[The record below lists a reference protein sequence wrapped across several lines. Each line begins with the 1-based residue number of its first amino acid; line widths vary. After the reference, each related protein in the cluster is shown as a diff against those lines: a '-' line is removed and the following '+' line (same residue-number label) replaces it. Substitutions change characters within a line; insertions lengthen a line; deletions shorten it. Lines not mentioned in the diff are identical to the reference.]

1 MEMKT
6 NTKSAHTAVTNP
18 CKLCSPLGA
27 CLVFKGIKGALP
39 LLHGSQ
45 GCATYIRRYL
55 ISHYNEPI
63 DIASSNFTE
72 RTTIFGGKKNLIS
85 ALENICTQYTPELIG
100 VATTCLSETIGDD
113 VPQYLREF
121 KSGQEP
127 NACLPHIVPVST
139 PSFQGTHMEG
149 FQATIK
155 SLVTYFAASR
165 PKTKRVVLFP
175 NLVSPADI
183 RYLKEL
189 LADFELDCVIL
200 PDYSETFDG
209 GPWDGYQKIPQGGTA
224 VADLSELGGFAS
236 AIELG
241 HNPAGQESAGAY
253 LERKFAVKRHISG
266 LPIGIKAT
274 DRFINILETLSRK
287 RMPEEVRKERGRL
300 LDAYADA
307 HKYLFEKKAVVF
319 GEADMVVALAGFL
332 LEIGV
337 IPVLCATGSRS
348 GTLKAELEN
357 QSRES
362 GRSFEIREGVD
373 FGEIEEISGK
383 LKPDFMLGNSK
394 GYSLARKLGI
404 PLVRVGFPIHDRIG
418 GQRILHLG
426 YRGTQELFDRIVNT
440 IIENTQAQSPIG
452 YTYM

>member
-1 MEMKT
+1 MKMQT
-6 NTKSAHTAVTNP
+6 TAPSHTATSNP

-55 ISHYNEPI
+55 ISHYKEPI

-72 RTTIFGGKKNLIS
+72 TTTVFGGKNNLTN
-85 ALENICTQYTPELIG
+85 ALKNICTQYTPELIG

-121 KSGQEP
+121 KSEQEP
-127 NACLPHIVPVST
+127 NARLPHIVPVST
-139 PSFQGTHMEG
+139 PSYQGTHMDG
-149 FQATIK
+149 FHAAIK
-155 SLVTYFAASR
+155 SLVTYFAAPLPR
-165 PKTKRVVLFP
+165 TQRVVLFP
-175 NLVSPADI
+175 NMVSSADI

-189 LADFELDCVIL
+189 LADFALDHIIL
-200 PDYSETFDG
+200 PDYSCTLDG
-209 GPWDGYQKIPQGGTA
+209 GPWDGYQKIPSGGTS
-224 VADLSELGGFAS
+224 VEDLAKLGGFAF

-241 HNPAGQESAGAY
+241 RSPAGQESASAY
-253 LERKFAVKRHISG
+253 LEHKFTLKRYTTG
-266 LPIGIKAT
+266 LPIGIQAT
-274 DRFINILETLSRK
+274 DEFMQILETISRQSPPQAI
-287 RMPEEVRKERGRL
+287 REERGRL

-307 HKYLFEKKAVVF
+307 HKYCFEKKAVVF
-319 GEADMVVALAGFL
+319 GEADMVAAMAGFL
-332 LEIGV
+332 LETGI
-337 IPVLCATGSRS
+337 IPVLCATGSHN
-348 GTLKAELEN
+348 GILKAELEKLSC
-357 QSRES
+357 QS
-362 GRSFEIREGVD
+362 GRSLEVREGVD
-373 FGEIEEISGK
+373 FEEIHDISRK

-394 GYSLARKLGI
+394 GYSIARKLGI

-426 YRGTQELFDRIVNT
+426 YRGTQQLFDRIVNT
-440 IIENTQAQSPIG
+440 IIENTQAQSPVG

>member
-6 NTKSAHTAVTNP
+6 NTKSKPNAVTNP
-18 CKLCSPLGA
+18 CNLCTPLGA

-121 KSGQEP
+121 KSEQKS
-127 NACLPHIVPVST
+127 ACLPHIVSVST
-139 PSFQGTHMEG
+139 PSYNGAYMEG

-155 SLVTYFAASR
+155 SLVVYFAASR
-165 PKTKRVVLFP
+165 PRTRRVVLFP

-189 LADFELDCVIL
+189 LADFGMNFVIL
-200 PDYSETFDG
+200 PDYAETFDG
-209 GPWDGYQKIPQGGTA
+209 GPWDGYQKIPQGGTRI
-224 VADLSELGGFAS
+224 ADLSELGGFAS

-241 HNPAGQESAGAY
+241 HSLVGQESAGAY
-253 LERKFAVKRHISG
+253 LEREFAVKRHISG

-274 DRFINILETLSRK
+274 DKFISILETVSGK
-287 RMPEEVRKERGRL
+287 KMPEEIRKERGRL

-307 HKYLFEKKAVVF
+307 HKYLFEKKAIVF
-319 GEADMVVALAGFL
+319 GEADMVAAMAGFL

-348 GTLKAELEN
+348 GILKAELEKL
-357 QSRES
+357 SCES

-394 GYSLARKLGI
+394 GYSLARRQGI

-418 GQRILHLG
+418 GQRVLHLG
-426 YRGTQELFDRIVNT
+426 YRGTQQLFDRIVNT
-440 IIENTQAQSPIG
+440 IIENTQEQSSIG